1 LWFWS
6 RFILFGGNVIAAETI
21 LRAFSE
27 RFTDDA
33 RTAAVYSAPGRV
45 NLIGEH
51 TDYNLG
57 YVLPGAIDKG
67 ITLAIRPN
75 GKKAHTIVSLDYHE
89 EITFGAGSE
98 KLPQLWGNYILGVV
112 MEFHSRCF
120 EVPGF
125 DAVFA
130 GDVPLGGGLS
140 SSAALE
146 SAFAF
151 ALNDLFNFG
160 IARLELAQ
168 IGQSAEHKYAGVR
181 CGIMDQFASLHG
193 EHGKLIRLDCRSLEY
208 ELVPFELPGYR
219 VVLLDTRVKHS
230 LASSEYNIRR
240 AECEAGVAILQKHHA
255 KVMSLRDADL
265 AMLEDC
271 RSQMDAATF
280 TRCQYVIEEN
290 LRVLSAVSHL
300 NAGNVEAFGQKMYA
314 SHEGLSQ
321 KYNVSC
327 AELDLL
333 VDVARACGV
342 TGARMMGGGFGGCTI
357 NVVNKDTY
365 ANFVSRAS
373 ETFYAKFGQA
383 PLVYDVAICDG
394 ARALQ

>member
-1 LWFWS
+1 M
-6 RFILFGGNVIAAETI
+6 IAAEKI
-21 LRAFSE
+21 LGAFSE
-27 RFTDDA
+27 RFDSES
-33 RTAAVYSAPGRV
+33 RTAAIYSAPGRV

-75 GKKAHTIVSLDYHE
+75 GKKAHTVVSLDYHE
-89 EITFGAGSE
+89 EIAFAATGE
-98 KLPQLWGNYILGVV
+98 KLQQLWGNYILGVV

-120 EVPGF
+120 NVPGF
-125 DAVFA
+125 DVVFA

-151 ALNDLFNFG
+151 ALNDLYNFG
-160 IARLELAQ
+160 ISRLELAQ

-193 EHGKLIRLDCRSLEY
+193 ERGKLIRLDCRSLEY
-208 ELVPFELPGYR
+208 ELVPFQLPGYR

-240 AECEAGVAILQKHHA
+240 AECEAGVAILQKRHA
-255 KVMSLRDADL
+255 EVKSLRDADL
-265 AMLEDC
+265 VMLEEC
-271 RSQMDAATF
+271 RSQMNAATF

-290 LRVLSAVSHL
+290 RRVLSAVSHL
-300 NAGNVEAFGQKMYA
+300 NAGNVEAFGQEMYA

-357 NVVNKDTY
+357 NLIKD
-365 ANFVSRAS
+365 NVSEEFLRGAKSRFS
-373 ETFYAKFGQA
+373 ECFGTT
-383 PLVYDVAICDG
+383 PEVYEVAIEDG
-394 ARALQ
+394 ARRLTN